1 MTGDSVI
8 IDSHA
13 HFVGGPGL
21 HALWTA
27 LEAAGTYG
35 PAPTIAGLED
45 GLREGVEKQIRL
57 MDEVGTDLQL
67 TSPRPFVLKHSHRP
81 GRIVHS
87 WARVYNDAIA
97 YQVGQQSGRVLGVGA
112 LPQVDGA
119 PITEVFDELD
129 RVVDDLGFVGV
140 LLNPDPSEG
149 AGTSPV
155 LGDEYWYPLYERLQA
170 MDVPVLLH
178 SAGCYGRENYSEHF
192 ISEESLAIL
201 SVIRAGVFRQFP
213 GLKIVVPHGGGSI
226 PYQIGRWMAHDRT
239 YPEAGREPFEES
251 LRRFWFDT
259 CLYTPAAIALLV
271 ETVGADRVLFGTER
285 PGSGAPLDDLK
296 PVIEAIPGFSAA
308 DRSAIFAA
316 NARTVY
322 SRVDKLL
329 SPAGKAIGVAG

>member
-1 MTGDSVI
+1 VI

-35 PAPTIAGLED
+35 PVPTIAGLED

-57 MDEVGTDLQL
+57 MDEVGTDIQL

-87 WARVYNDAIA
+87 WAQVYNDAIA
-97 YQVGQQSGRVLGVGA
+97 FQVAQQSGRVLGVGA
-112 LPQVDGA
+112 LPQVAGA

-129 RVVDDLGFVGV
+129 RVVNDLNFVGV
-140 LLNPDPSEG
+140 LLDPDPSEG

-201 SVIRAGVFRQFP
+201 SVIRAGVFSQFP

-226 PYQIGRWMAHDRT
+226 PYQIGRWIAHDRT
-239 YPEAGREPFEES
+239 YPEAGREPFEQS

-259 CLYTPAAIALLV
+259 CLYSASALTLLV

-296 PVIEAIPGFSAA
+296 PVIDALPGLSPA
-308 DRSAIFAA
+308 DRSAIFES
-316 NARTVY
+316 NARVVY
-322 SRVDKLL
+322 SRVHELL
-329 SPAGKAIGVAG
+329 NRSGEAIGVAG